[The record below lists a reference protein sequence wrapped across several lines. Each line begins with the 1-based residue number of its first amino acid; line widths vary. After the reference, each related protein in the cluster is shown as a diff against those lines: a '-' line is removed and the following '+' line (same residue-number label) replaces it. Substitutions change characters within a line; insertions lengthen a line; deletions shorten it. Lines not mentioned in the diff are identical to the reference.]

1 MRGFMVK
8 PVNMAKVR
16 PKSRMGKR
24 LNIPV
29 LLFITALPYTLT
41 PIPYACA
48 GTEAA
53 PFLKIDAGARA
64 AALGGAF
71 SAIADDA
78 SSVFHNPAGPGFMA
92 NDDLMLSHNEWIAG
106 LKNEHFAYVHPQSER
121 LTFFTGLN
129 LLISPS
135 LDKYDASGVKTG
147 SFFAGEGALSVGAA
161 WAFTDSFC
169 GGLAA
174 KGVYQQADKEKA
186 YAYAG
191 DLGFVKKYENLKLGL
206 AVRNLGTR
214 LKLYKE
220 SFALPLTF
228 RGGAAYRLN
237 DMFWFAADAF
247 QTGSGLIFAG
257 GAEGELPVTPAET
270 VYARAGYKTGRSR
283 NAGSGISAG
292 VGLKSGELRFDYAF
306 APFGDLGDSHRLT
319 VSFKFGED
327 REYLSREKK
336 LRRVYRKAEQ
346 FKAAEKEKQEK
357 TDQPAPDKNKKKA
370 PPKKEVYFMW

>member
-1 MRGFMVK
+1 
-8 PVNMAKVR
+8 MAAVLMIG
-16 PKSRMGKR
+16 PALR
-24 LNIPV
+24 L
-29 LLFITALPYTLT
+29 
-41 PIPYACA
+41 YAGA

-78 SSVFHNPAGPGFMA
+78 SSVFYNPAGPGFMT
-92 NDDLMLSHNEWIAG
+92 NDDIMLSHNEWIAG
-106 LKNEHFAYVHPQSER
+106 LKNEHFAYVHPQSAR

-129 LLISPS
+129 LLISPAM
-135 LDKYDASGVKTG
+135 DKYDISGVKTG
-147 SFFAGEGALSVGAA
+147 SFFAGDGALSAGAA

-186 YAYAG
+186 CAYAA
-191 DLGFVKKYENLKLGL
+191 DLGFVKKYEYLKLGL
-206 AVRNLGTR
+206 AVQNLGTP

-220 SFALPLTF
+220 SFDLPLTF

-237 DMFWFAADAF
+237 DMFWLAADAV
-247 QTGSGLIFAG
+247 QTGGGLVFAG
-257 GAEGELPVTPAET
+257 GAEGELVVTPTET
-270 VYARAGYKTGRSR
+270 VFARAGYKSGRSR
-283 NAGSGISAG
+283 NAGAGISAG

-319 VSFKFGED
+319 VSFKFGSD

-336 LRRVYRKAEQ
+336 LRQIYRKSEAVPKGKQDRPAEG
-346 FKAAEKEKQEK
+346 KS
-357 TDQPAPDKNKKKA
+357 KKKA
-370 PPKKEVYFMW
+370 PPKKENYFMW